1 MQQNENFTLRNIG
14 DIYFIVPA
22 AQTTFLSAGQM
33 LTVNETGAYLWN
45 CLKKSQTIEELASIL
60 QSYYN
65 IDYTMAFEDTKHF
78 VEELQKINAVKLS
91 FE

>member
-14 DIYFIVPA
+14 DIYFIIPT
-22 AQTTFLSAGQM
+22 AQTTFLSVGQM

-45 CLKKSQTIEELASIL
+45 CLKKKQTLEELASSL

-65 IDYTMAFEDTKHF
+65 IDYTMAFEDTKQF
-78 VEELQKINAVKLS
+78 VEELQKINAVKL
-91 FE
+91 